1 MISETAETH
10 TAAQAALPP
19 EAATFPPPR
28 PADEALFRQLV
39 HDHQQRLYRFIV
51 KHIGWGTDAEEL
63 TQQAFVEAAHS
74 YSTFKG
80 ASELSTWLYRGQP
93 TCHIDVEATLA
104 HGAVMVRVTDH
115 APPFDPLQ
123 SRPPDTSADID
134 QRHIGGLG
142 VLFARRLADELSYRL
157 LDPSGPAQANEVRF
171 VKRFRPQPPAGSVDA

>member
-1 MISETAETH
+1 MAAAEPTPAPQFVRRLASRLSEIQELRH
-10 TAAQAALPP
+10 ALADWASHQGVPI
-19 EAATFPPPR
+19 ATTR
-28 PADEALFRQLV
+28 SVNLILDELITNV
-39 HDHQQRLYRFIV
+39 IEHGYR
-51 KHIGWGTDAEEL
+51 D
-63 TQQAFVEAAHS
+63 
-74 YSTFKG
+74 
-80 ASELSTWLYRGQP
+80 QP

-104 HGAVMVRVTDH
+104 DGAVMVRVTDQ

-171 VKRFRPQPPAGSVDA
+171 VKRFRPLPPAGSVDA